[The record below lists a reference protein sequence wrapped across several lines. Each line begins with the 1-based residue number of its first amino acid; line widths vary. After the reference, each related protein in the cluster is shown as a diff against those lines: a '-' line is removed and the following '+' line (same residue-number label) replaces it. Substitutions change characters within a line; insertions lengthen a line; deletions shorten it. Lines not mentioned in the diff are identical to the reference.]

1 MKRAFSLLLLLTLFI
16 SCSESEEPTP
26 PETPETPNAVEQG
39 AQSFSIS
46 NKDITA
52 KNSTNLA
59 AKEFIPAYVFV
70 SVETSNGNKILDR
83 QKLDVIEQ
91 EGDYV
96 TDEIMLDPGTYKL
109 TEFIVVDSA
118 DLVISLVPKA
128 TSALSQ
134 FTGTSLP
141 FNFTVQEGGSKNTPI
156 ENIET
161 AGYSW
166 VEFGYEEDDLGFTE
180 AEDFFTL
187 TVDDSENLTTKVI
200 SLKSLTG
207 STYQI
212 DWGDGTVD
220 EYVSTLSDININN
233 ELSHDYVENGIYE
246 IKIIG
251 AVEVLTY
258 VILGGVQEDDY
269 YTNIVSVDLNNL
281 ILLKTFGAYGG
292 KLTSIDV
299 SQNNLLEELWIA
311 SNKISSVVVTNNAK
325 LKSLY
330 IGHNEL
336 TNLDVSQNS
345 DLEILTISSNQI
357 SELDISN
364 NSKLIT
370 LLASGNALTQIDF
383 SNNLV
388 LEQLNLGNNLL
399 SSIDLSQNL
408 NLREINV
415 GRNNLTQIDL
425 SKNTKLERID
435 LYENQISSIDL
446 SANLKLRD
454 LYIGDNLLDNIDLSV
469 HSSFERLSIHNNNL
483 SSLDLSNNPLVSH
496 LYIGS
501 NQFSGAQL
509 DLIIS
514 GVYDNAVLNSI
525 NPGYIDFQNN
535 PGTDLID
542 QSTIAKIN
550 ELALDYNWSFNNG

>member
-52 KNSTNLA
+52 KNATNLA

-83 QKLDVIEQ
+83 QKLDVIDQ
-91 EGDYV
+91 GGDFV
-96 TDEIMLDPGTYKL
+96 TEEIMLDPGTYKL

-141 FNFTVQEGGSKNTPI
+141 SNFTVQEGGSKNTPI

-166 VEFGYEEDDLGFTE
+166 VEFGYEEDDLVFTE